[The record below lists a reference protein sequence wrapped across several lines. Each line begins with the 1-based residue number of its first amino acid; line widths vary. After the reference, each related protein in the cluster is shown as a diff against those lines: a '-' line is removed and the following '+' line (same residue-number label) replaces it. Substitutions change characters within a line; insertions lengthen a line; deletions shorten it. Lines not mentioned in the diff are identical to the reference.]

1 MKEGNLVIVESP
13 AKAGTIQKFLGKDFV
28 VKSSF
33 GHIRDLHDKDLSIDV
48 EHGFKP
54 EYVIPQILFQIISER
69 SDLMGV
75 SYTST
80 RMEHVDFRDSKQRNF
95 VLIVP
100 KADQSQGQSEV
111 LAESLTCTMPISPE
125 VGEDS
130 LAVERKLNGM
140 KAMKMSFL
148 AKEM

>member
-54 EYVIPQILFQIISER
+54 EGCGRVEEGCLPS
-69 SDLMGV
+69 SDC
-75 SYTST
+75 
-80 RMEHVDFRDSKQRNF
+80 
-95 VLIVP
+95 
-100 KADQSQGQSEV
+100 
-111 LAESLTCTMPISPE
+111 LAGI
-125 VGEDS
+125 
-130 LAVERKLNGM
+130 R
-140 KAMKMSFL
+140 
-148 AKEM
+148 